1 MPNLKAKKGQQMHPY
16 RDAIA
21 KKIAEKINRLQ
32 HKIVQL
38 LQQWDLRSS
47 VKQKK
52 VLLLLFC
59 LVCSTCCSYLFFHAL
74 SGKANVA
81 MSFGHVPPATKPPPP
96 RRGKDSTQ
104 KIIK

>member
-1 MPNLKAKKGQQMHPY
+1 MPNLKAKKGHEMHPY

-21 KKIAEKINRLQ
+21 KKIAEKTNRLQ

-38 LQQWDLRSS
+38 LQQWDRRSS

-52 VLLLLFC
+52 AVLLLFC
-59 LVCSTCCSYLFFHAL
+59 LGCSTCCSYMFFHAL
-74 SGKANVA
+74 SGKANMA
-81 MSFGHVPPATKPPPP
+81 ISFGHIPPLTKPPPS

-104 KIIK
+104 RIIK